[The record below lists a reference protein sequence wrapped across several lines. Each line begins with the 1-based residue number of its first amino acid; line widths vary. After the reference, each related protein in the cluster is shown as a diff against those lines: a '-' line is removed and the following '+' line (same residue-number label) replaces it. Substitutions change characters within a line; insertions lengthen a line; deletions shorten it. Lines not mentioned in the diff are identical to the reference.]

1 MKLMNRNKDARWG
14 ELIKNSEEHT
24 YAQEQLENR
33 NDVRSRSVHLPYQ
46 LQYQVNVLIVDGE
59 EAYMP
64 LSDSNSEMDSRTAIK
79 HHQQLH
85 PLSTT
90 GNIHKK
96 KRRRYYIIV
105 ELLSWGV

>member
-1 MKLMNRNKDARWG
+1 MQDGGSLSRIRKNIPMP
-14 ELIKNSEEHT
+14 KNSSRIGMT
-24 YAQEQLENR
+24 SAQGQSISL
-33 NDVRSRSVHLPYQ
+33 VGF
-46 LQYQVNVLIVDGE
+46 NVLMVDGE

-64 LSDSNSEMDSRTAIK
+64 LSDSSSEMDLQMVIK

-90 GNIHKK
+90 GNIHKR